1 MRAIIKTVNTVVGR
15 IPVKEIGVTLTH
27 EHMMYGF
34 TGYNSDVTLAPFKR
48 TQIVNDGVRLMKD
61 LRDCG
66 VKTFVDATPS
76 DSGRNPEVLK
86 EIAEQ
91 TEFNIVCSAGLYY
104 EAEGGSAYWKLRNA
118 LGVDILTEL
127 YDTFMQEI
135 NVGIGGTEIKAGVIK
150 VGTSK
155 NMITDYETKVL
166 AAAARASRD
175 TGVPIITH
183 IQEGTMGLEQAE
195 LLLSE
200 GAKPNNIMI
209 GHMCDNTDLD
219 AQLKVFS
226 KGVYVGF
233 DRMGVQGFVGC
244 PMDAVRYD
252 IIKGIIDKGYGHK
265 LILSNDTINSWL
277 GRPFAWPPALKE
289 ALVNWYP
296 THVFKNVFPAL
307 KKKGL
312 SDAQINAFVVE
323 NPQKL
328 FAGE

>member
-1 MRAIIKTVNTVVGR
+1 MRAIAKTVNTVTGR
-15 IPVKEIGVTLTH
+15 VPVKEIGTTLTH

-34 TGYNSDVTLAPFKR
+34 TGFNADVTLAPTNR
-48 TQIVNDGVRLMKD
+48 TQIVTDGIRLMKD
-61 LRDCG
+61 LKECG

-76 DSGRNPEVLK
+76 DSGRNPEILR
-86 EIAEQ
+86 EIAEK
-91 TEFNIVCSAGLYY
+91 TGFNIVCSAGLYY
-104 EAEGGSAYWKLRNA
+104 EAEGGSAYWKLRSA

-135 NVGIGGTEIKAGVIK
+135 NVGIGGTDIKAGVIK

-166 AAAARASRD
+166 TAAARASRD

-183 IQEGTMGLEQAE
+183 IQEGTMGLQQAE
-195 LLLSE
+195 LFLAG
-200 GAKPNNIMI
+200 GANPNNIMI
-209 GHMCDNTDLD
+209 GHMCDCTDLD
-219 AQLKVFS
+219 AQIKVFE

-233 DRMGVQGFVGC
+233 DRMGIQGFVGC
-244 PMDAVRYD
+244 PQDTVRYD
-252 IIKGIIDKGYGHK
+252 VIKGIVNKGYAHK

-296 THVFKNVFPAL
+296 THVFKHVLPDL
-307 KKKGL
+307 KKKGI
-312 SDAQINAFVVE
+312 SDAQLNAFVVE